1 VRTLTSFVLLC
12 AACHASATVE
22 NTMPVANLQTYH
34 SIAVRVH
41 SSAFAAQGQAVRLEA
56 AVLDRLRQKCG
67 FDQVFKADQGGAADI
82 LIDLNL
88 AQSARG
94 GGGGWISSS
103 STASVET
110 LVVLTDTHDGEL
122 LGTARIRGKS
132 SGMIINNAPPEN
144 EAIDVVAKT
153 VGELLAKSGCSG
165 PRIARAE
172 PPPNPGPGSGS
183 AGPGPGEGS
192 GSSGG
197 PDESKRPE
205 ADALNDK
212 GKEKLYSDDIPGALA
227 LFQQANTLLPDARY
241 QYNICLAYIGQERY
255 DEAKAACGKA
265 QTMNPQPSIATKIDH
280 TMQTLAQRK

>member
-1 VRTLTSFVLLC
+1 VRTLSWVLVLC
-12 AACHASATVE
+12 AGCHASATVE
-22 NTMPVANLQTYH
+22 NTMPVANLQSYKA
-34 SIAVRVH
+34 IAVRVH
-41 SSAFAAQGQAVRLEA
+41 SSAFAAQGQAMRLEA

-67 FDQVFKADQGGAADI
+67 FEQVFKADQGGAADI

-94 GGGGWISSS
+94 GGGGWVSSS
-103 STASVET
+103 STASIET
-110 LVVLTDTHDGEL
+110 LVVLTDAHDGEL

-165 PRIARAE
+165 PRIARVE
-172 PPPNPGPGSGS
+172 PVVDPGPGSGDPGPGSGS
-183 AGPGPGEGS
+183 AAPI
-192 GSSGG
+192 
-197 PDESKRPE
+197 DESKRPE

-227 LFQQANTLLPDARY
+227 LFQQAMSLLPDARY
-241 QYNICLAYIGQERY
+241 QYNICLAYIGQEHY
-255 DEAKAACGKA
+255 DDATAACRQA
-265 QTMNPQPSIATKIDH
+265 RAMNPQPGIATKIDH